1 MPQIEVTF
9 DIDANGILHVSA
21 KDKATGKENKIR
33 IQANSGLSD
42 DEIQRMV
49 QDAAAHAEEDKKAHD
64 LVDARNQCDALVHS
78 TKKALAEHG
87 DKIDAEAKG
96 KIEAAIKDAEEA
108 IKSGDKDSIE
118 AKSQAL
124 AMASQKLG
132 EAMYAQ
138 SQAAGGAQSAGG
150 ATGGSAKA
158 EDADVVD
165 AEFTEVK
172 DKK

>member
-1 MPQIEVTF
+1 
-9 DIDANGILHVSA
+9 DANGILHVSA
-21 KDKATGKENKIR
+21 KDKATGKENKIK

-42 DEIQRMV
+42 DEVQRMV
-49 QDAAAHAEEDKKAHD
+49 RDAEAHAEEDKKAHE

-78 TKKALAEHG
+78 TRKALTEYG
-87 DKIDAEAKG
+87 DKLSDEEKA
-96 KIEAAIKDAEEA
+96 KIEAAMKEAEEA

-124 AMASQKLG
+124 AMAAQKLG
-132 EAMYAQ
+132 EQMYAQ
-138 SQAAGGAQSAGG
+138 AQAEGGAQPGAGAGG
-150 ATGGSAKA
+150 QQPGGKA